1 MNILSKIIFYQ
12 EYILKKQIFITVLFS
27 VLFSGFAQSPDF
39 KIKSANLIDGNKI
52 RLQCAKL
59 DKDYS
64 KINFKINPKID
75 ISEVERKGSFL
86 DLTTS
91 SNFKEG
97 IEYTISFNSA
107 GNEGSA
113 MIDTSYLMQLRFN
126 EMYTDKEL
134 GYIYDNGMSTFRL
147 FVPRGVKVDVVIF
160 NHPGDSLE
168 QAEIHPMKNDGNQ
181 VFEYSQSGE
190 MWGKYYGYRITQRNY
205 EPKQLTPTV
214 PMDSVF
220 ADPYSKAI
228 ASCNEFPMRTRSL
241 ICDISNY
248 DWEGTDWTKRNIN
261 SAVIMETH
269 LKDLTA
275 HKSAKSSNPGTYLG
289 MTDAQVGGIHYL
301 EKLGV
306 NTVEFL
312 PLQEISEIEAPEF
325 GKTEFGVK
333 NSWNVY
339 SRNYW
344 GYMTANYFSP
354 ESSYAS
360 DVTNKAGDWNG
371 LSGLAVKEMR
381 DMVKTLHKKGFT
393 VLMDVVYNHVSQNDI
408 NPLRFIDYEFYF
420 KQTEK
425 TGCGNELESHRKMVR
440 RLVVDSLTYWMNEYK
455 IDGFRF
461 DLATA
466 FDRDTV
472 EAIAKETRKINSEVF
487 LIAEPWGGEGAVG
500 RKDFQDFG
508 WSYWCDDIRAA
519 IRGGDNRPTTAGTA
533 FMLGN
538 SDSASKLAAYW
549 KGSATPESSN
559 IVNYIESHD
568 DATLGDMMRILSGTY
583 CIKNKNGSINRIK
596 NVQKYLKLSPKLLAA
611 HKIGAVSLFLCQG
624 PLMMHIG
631 QEWARGKIVPDLT
644 AQGIAELTTKGEP
657 GKASDN
663 VIFMTPSPNSY
674 FADNE
679 TNYINYDYISL
690 NQELF
695 NFYQGLIALRNANPL
710 LGNAKKEDIEILENA
725 NKKSLGVNIGGKI
738 FGFVNA
744 NAKAAAVYEIPT
756 GEYDI
761 VVNSKAA
768 GTQSLGTVS
777 GGKITIGK
785 SDVLILIKK

>member
-1 MNILSKIIFYQ
+1 M
-12 EYILKKQIFITVLFS
+12 KKKIFITVLFS
-27 VLFSGFAQSPDF
+27 VLFCGFSQSPDF
-39 KIKSANLIDGNKI
+39 KIKSAGLIDNNKI
-52 RLQCAKL
+52 RLQCAKI

-64 KINFKINPKID
+64 KIRFSINPKID
-75 ISEVERKGSFL
+75 VSEVERKGSFL
-86 DLTTS
+86 DLTTTS
-91 SNFKEG
+91 GFKEG
-97 IEYTISFNSA
+97 IEYTITFDSA
-107 GNEGSA
+107 GSVGSA
-113 MIDTSYLMQLRFN
+113 TIDTSFLMQLRFN
-126 EMYTDKEL
+126 EMYTEKEL
-134 GYIYDNGMSTFRL
+134 GYIYDNGTSTFRL

-181 VFEYSQSGE
+181 VFEYSQPGE
-190 MWGKYYGYRITQRNY
+190 MWGKFYGYRITQRTY

-241 ICDISNY
+241 ICDTSNY

-261 SAVIMETH
+261 SAIIMEAH

-275 HKSAKSSNPGTYLG
+275 HESAKSSNPGTYRA
-289 MTDAQVGGIHYL
+289 MIDAQVGGMNYL

-325 GKTEFGVK
+325 GKTEFGVT

-339 SRNYW
+339 RRNYW

-360 DVTNKAGDWNG
+360 DVTNKAGEWNG
-371 LSGLAVKEMR
+371 LTGLAVTEMR
-381 DMVKTLHKKGFT
+381 DMVKALHKNNFT

-420 KQTEK
+420 KQNEK
-425 TGCGNELESHRKMVR
+425 TGCGNELESRRKMVR
-440 RLVVDSLTYWMNEYK
+440 RLVIDSLKYWMNEYK

-472 EAIAKETRKINSEVF
+472 EAIAKETRKVNPEVF

-508 WSYWCDDIRAA
+508 WSYWCDDIRSA
-519 IRGGDNRPTTAGTA
+519 IRGGDNRPTTSGTA

-538 SDSASKLAAYW
+538 LDTASKLGAFW
-549 KGSATPESSN
+549 KGTATPDSSN
-559 IVNYIESHD
+559 VVNYIESHD

-583 CIKNKNGSINRIK
+583 CIKNKNGSINKIK

-644 AQGIAELTTKGEP
+644 AQGIPELTDKGEP

-690 NQELF
+690 NQDLF

-710 LGNAKKEDIEILENA
+710 LGNAKKEDIKILESA
-725 NKKSLGVNIGGKI
+725 NKKSLGVNISGKI

-744 NAKAAAVYEIPT
+744 DPKAAVTYEIPA
-756 GEYDI
+756 GEYDV
-761 VVNSKAA
+761 VVNNKAA
-768 GTQSLGTVS
+768 GVQSLGTVS

-785 SDVLILIKK
+785 SDVLILTKKYFH

>member
-1 MNILSKIIFYQ
+1 M
-12 EYILKKQIFITVLFS
+12 KKQLFITVLFF
-27 VLFSGFAQSPDF
+27 VLFSSFAQSPDF
-39 KIKSANLIDGNKI
+39 KIKSANLIGSNKI
-52 RLQCAKL
+52 RLQCTKL

-64 KINFKINPKID
+64 KIIFTINPKID
-75 ISEVERKGSFL
+75 VSGSERKGAFL

-91 SNFKEG
+91 SSFKEG
-97 IEYTISFNSA
+97 VEYTITFNSA
-107 GNEGSA
+107 GSEGSA
-113 MIDTSYLMQLRFN
+113 VIDTSYLMQLRFN

-134 GYIYDNGMSTFRL
+134 GYIYDNGISTFRL

-190 MWGKYYGYRITQRNY
+190 LWGKYYGYRITERSY
-205 EPKQLTPTV
+205 EPKQLTPEV

-261 SAVIMETH
+261 SAIIMETH
-269 LKDLTA
+269 LKDITA
-275 HKSAKSSNPGTYLG
+275 HKSAKTNNPGTYLG
-289 MTDAQVGGIHYL
+289 MTNAQVGGINYL

-325 GKTEFGVK
+325 GKTAFGVT

-344 GYMTANYFSP
+344 GYMTTNYFSP

-360 DVTNKAGDWNG
+360 DVTNKDGDWNG

-381 DMVKTLHKKGFT
+381 DMVKMLHKKGFT

-420 KQTEK
+420 KQKEN
-425 TGCGNELESHRKMVR
+425 TGCGNELESRRKMVR

-472 EAIAKETRKINSEVF
+472 EAIAKETRKINPEIF

-508 WSYWCDDIRAA
+508 WSYWCDNIRSA
-519 IRGGDNRPTTAGTA
+519 IRGGDNRPITAGTA

-538 SDSASKLAAYW
+538 SDSASKLSAFW
-549 KGSATPESSN
+549 KGSAAPESSN
-559 IVNYIESHD
+559 IMNYIESHD

-596 NVQKYLKLSPKLLAA
+596 NVQKYLKLSPKLLTA

-644 AQGIAELTTKGEP
+644 SQRIPEVTTKGEP
-657 GKASDN
+657 GRASDN

-679 TNYINYDYISL
+679 TNYINFDYISL

-695 NFYQGLIALRNANPL
+695 NFYQGLISLRNANPL
-710 LGNAKKEDIEILENA
+710 LGNAKKEDIKILENA
-725 NKKSLGVNIGGKI
+725 NKKSLGVNISGKI

-744 NAKAAAVYEIPT
+744 DSKAAVTYEIPE

-761 VVNSKAA
+761 VVNGKAA
-768 GTQSLGTVS
+768 GTQSLGTAS

-785 SDVLILIKK
+785 SDVLVLIKK

>member
-1 MNILSKIIFYQ
+1 M
-12 EYILKKQIFITVLFS
+12 KKKIFIALLFS
-27 VLFSGFAQSPDF
+27 VLFGAFAQSPDF
-39 KIKSANLIDGNKI
+39 KIKNANLIDNNKI
-52 RLQCAKL
+52 RLQCSKL
-59 DKDYS
+59 DKDFA
-64 KINFKINPKID
+64 KIKFEISPKVD
-75 ISEVERKGSFL
+75 ILSSERKGPNL

-91 SNFKEG
+91 ASFKEG
-97 IEYTISFNSA
+97 VEYTISFNSA
-107 GNEGSA
+107 GSEGSA
-113 MIDTSYLMQLRFN
+113 KIDTSYLLQLRFN
-126 EMYTDKEL
+126 DMYTDKEL
-134 GYIYDNGMSTFRL
+134 GYTYKDGTSTFRL
-147 FVPRGVKVDVVIF
+147 FVPRGVKVDVVFF

-181 VFEYSQSGE
+181 VFEYSQAGE
-190 MWGKYYGYRITQRNY
+190 MWGKYYGYRITERSY
-205 EPKQLTPTV
+205 EPKRITPTV

-228 ASCNEFPMRTRSL
+228 VSCNEFPMRTRSL
-241 ICDISNY
+241 IYDTSKY
-248 DWEGTDWTKRNIN
+248 DWEGTDWTKRNI
-261 SAVIMETH
+261 STAVIMETH
-269 LKDLTA
+269 LKDLTT
-275 HKSAKSSNPGTYLG
+275 HDSAKSANPGTYLG
-289 MTDAQVGGIHYL
+289 MINAEVGGINYL

-325 GKTEFGVK
+325 EKAAFGVK

-339 SRNYW
+339 RRNYW
-344 GYMTANYFSP
+344 GYMTTNYFSP

-360 DVTNKAGDWNG
+360 DATNKDGEWNG
-371 LSGLAVKEMR
+371 LNGIAVKEMR
-381 DMVKTLHKKGFT
+381 DMVKALHQKGFT

-425 TGCGNELESHRKMVR
+425 TGCGNELESRRKMVR
-440 RLVVDSLTYWMNEYK
+440 RLVIDSLKYWMNEYK

-466 FDRDTV
+466 FDRATV
-472 EAIAKETRKINSEVF
+472 EAIAEETRKINPEVF
-487 LIAEPWGGEGAVG
+487 LIAEPWGGEGAVI
-500 RKDFQDFG
+500 RKDFQDCG

-519 IRGGDNRPTTAGTA
+519 IRGGDNRPTVAGTA

-538 SDSASKLAAYW
+538 SDTASKLAAYW
-549 KGSATPESSN
+549 KGTATPDSATV
-559 IVNYIESHD
+559 VNYIESHD

-596 NVQKYLKLSPKLLAA
+596 DVKKYLKLSPKLLAA

-644 AQGIAELTTKGEP
+644 AQGIPELTTKGEP

-695 NFYQGLIALRNANPL
+695 DFYQGLIELRKNYSQ
-710 LGNAKKEDIEILENA
+710 LGSAKKEDIKILESA
-725 NKKSLGVNIGGKI
+725 NKKSLGVNIEDKI

-744 NAKAAAVYEIPT
+744 DPKAKVTYDLPA

-761 VVNSKAA
+761 VVNNKAA
-768 GTQSLGTVS
+768 GTKSLGVIS
-777 GGKITIGK
+777 GGKITINK

>member
-1 MNILSKIIFYQ
+1 M
-12 EYILKKQIFITVLFS
+12 KKKIFIALLFS
-27 VLFSGFAQSPDF
+27 VLFGAFAQSPDF
-39 KIKSANLIDGNKI
+39 KIKNANLINNNKI
-52 RLQCAKL
+52 RLQCSKL
-59 DKDYS
+59 DKDFA
-64 KINFKINPKID
+64 KIKFEISPKVD
-75 ISEVERKGSFL
+75 ILNSERKGPNL

-91 SNFKEG
+91 ASFKEG
-97 IEYTISFNSA
+97 VEYTISFDSA
-107 GNEGSA
+107 GGTGSA
-113 MIDTSYLMQLRFN
+113 KIDTSYLMQLRFN
-126 EMYTDKEL
+126 DMYTDKEL
-134 GYIYDNGMSTFRL
+134 GYSYKNGTSTFRL
-147 FVPRGVKVDVVIF
+147 FVPRGVKVDVVFF

-181 VFEYSQSGE
+181 VFEYSQAGE
-190 MWGKYYGYRITQRNY
+190 MWGKYYGYRITERSY
-205 EPKQLTPTV
+205 EPKQITPTV

-228 ASCNEFPMRTRSL
+228 VSCNEFPMRTRSL
-241 ICDISNY
+241 IYDTSNY
-248 DWEGTDWTKRNIN
+248 DWEGTDWTKRNIS
-261 SAVIMETH
+261 SAIIMETH
-269 LKDLTA
+269 LKDLTTHA
-275 HKSAKSSNPGTYLG
+275 TAKSANPGTYLG
-289 MTDAQVGGIHYL
+289 MIDAEIGGINYL

-312 PLQEISEIEAPEF
+312 PLQEISEIEVPEF
-325 GKTEFGVK
+325 GKKEYGVE
-333 NSWNVY
+333 NTWNVY
-339 SRNYW
+339 RRNYW
-344 GYMTANYFSP
+344 GYMTTNYFSP

-360 DVTNKAGDWNG
+360 DATNKDGEWNG
-371 LSGLAVKEMR
+371 LNGVAVKEMR
-381 DMVKTLHKKGFT
+381 DMVKALHQKGFT

-425 TGCGNELESHRKMVR
+425 TGCGNELESRRKMVR
-440 RLVVDSLTYWMNEYK
+440 RLVIDSLKYWMNEYK

-466 FDRDTV
+466 FDRTTV
-472 EAIAKETRKINSEVF
+472 EAIAKETREVNPEVF
-487 LIAEPWGGEGAVG
+487 LIAEPWGGEGAVI
-500 RKDFQDFG
+500 RKDFQDCG

-519 IRGGDNRPTTAGTA
+519 IRGGDNRPTVAGSA

-538 SDSASKLAAYW
+538 SDTASKLSAYW
-549 KGSATPESSN
+549 KGTATPDSATP
-559 IVNYIESHD
+559 VNYIESHD
-568 DATLGDMMRILSGTY
+568 DATLGDMMRILSGAY

-596 NVQKYLKLSPKLLAA
+596 NVEKYLKLSPKLSAA

-631 QEWARGKIVPDLT
+631 QEWARGKIVLDLT
-644 AQGIAELTTKGEP
+644 AQGIPELTTKGEP

-695 NFYQGLIALRNANPL
+695 DFYQGLIELRKNYSQ
-710 LGNAKKEDIEILENA
+710 LGSAKKENIKILESA
-725 NKKSLGVNIGGKI
+725 NKKSLGVNIENKI

-744 NAKAAAVYEIPT
+744 DPKANVTYEIPA

-761 VVNSKAA
+761 VVNNKAA
-768 GTQSLGTVS
+768 GTKSLGVIS
-777 GGKITIGK
+777 GGKITLNK

>member
-1 MNILSKIIFYQ
+1 MKKKIFV
-12 EYILKKQIFITVLFS
+12 TVLFS
-27 VLFSGFAQSPDF
+27 VLFCGFSQSPDF
-39 KIKSANLIDGNKI
+39 KIKSANLIDSNKI

-64 KINFKINPKID
+64 KIQFNINPKVDVLGI
-75 ISEVERKGSFL
+75 ERKGAFL

-91 SNFKEG
+91 SGFKEG
-97 IEYTISFNSA
+97 TEYTITFNSA
-107 GNEGSA
+107 GSEGSA
-113 MIDTSYLMQLRFN
+113 IIDTSYLMQLRFN
-126 EMYTDKEL
+126 EMYTEKEL
-134 GYIYDNGMSTFRL
+134 GYIYSNGMSTFRL

-160 NHPGDSLE
+160 NNPGDSLE

-181 VFEYSQSGE
+181 VFEYSQTGE
-190 MWGKYYGYRITQRNY
+190 MWGKFYGYRITQRSY

-241 ICDISNY
+241 ICDTSNY
-248 DWEGTDWTKRNIN
+248 DWEGTGWTKRNIN
-261 SAVIMETH
+261 SAIIMETH

-275 HKSAKSSNPGTYLG
+275 HESAKSNNPGTYTA
-289 MTDAQVGGIHYL
+289 MIDAQVGGINYL

-325 GKTEFGVK
+325 GKTEFGVT

-339 SRNYW
+339 RRNYW
-344 GYMTANYFSP
+344 GYMTTNYFSP

-360 DVTNKAGDWNG
+360 DVTNKAGEWNG
-371 LSGLAVKEMR
+371 LNGLAVKEMR
-381 DMVKTLHKKGFT
+381 DMVKVLHKKGFT

-425 TGCGNELESHRKMVR
+425 TGCGNELESRRKMVR
-440 RLVVDSLTYWMNEYK
+440 RLVVDSLKYWMNEYK

-472 EAIAKETRKINSEVF
+472 EAIAKETRKINPEVF

-559 IVNYIESHD
+559 VVNYIESHD

-611 HKIGAVSLFLCQG
+611 HKVGAVSLFLCQG

-644 AQGIAELTTKGEP
+644 AQGIPELTTKGEP

-679 TNYINYDYISL
+679 TNYINYDYINL

-710 LGNAKKEDIEILENA
+710 LGNAKKEDIKILESA
-725 NKKSLGVNIGGKI
+725 NKKSLGVNIGEKI

-744 NAKAAAVYEIPT
+744 DSKAAVTYEIPA

-761 VVNSKAA
+761 VVNGKTA

-785 SDVLILIKK
+785 SDVLILTKK

>member
-1 MNILSKIIFYQ
+1 M
-12 EYILKKQIFITVLFS
+12 KKKIFITVLFS
-27 VLFSGFAQSPDF
+27 VLFCGFAQSPDF
-39 KIKSANLIDGNKI
+39 KIKSANLIDSNKI

-64 KINFKINPKID
+64 KIQFKITPKID
-75 ISEVERKGSFL
+75 VSDVERKGTFL

-91 SNFKEG
+91 SGFKEG
-97 IEYTISFNSA
+97 VEYTITFNSS
-107 GNEGSA
+107 GSEGSA
-113 MIDTSYLMQLRFN
+113 AIDTSFLMQLRFN

-134 GYIYDNGMSTFRL
+134 GYIYDNGMSIFRL

-181 VFEYSQSGE
+181 VFEYSQAGE
-190 MWGKYYGYRITQRNY
+190 MWGKYYGYRITQRSY

-241 ICDISNY
+241 ICDVSNY
-248 DWEGTDWTKRNIN
+248 DWEGTDWTRRSIN

-275 HKSAKSSNPGTYLG
+275 HESAKSSNPGTYLG
-289 MTDAQVGGIHYL
+289 MTDAQVGGINYL

-325 GKTEFGVK
+325 GKTEFGVT

-339 SRNYW
+339 GRNYW

-360 DVTNKAGDWNG
+360 DVTNKVGEWNG
-371 LSGLAVKEMR
+371 LNGLAVKEMR

-425 TGCGNELESHRKMVR
+425 TGCGNELESRRKMVR
-440 RLVVDSLTYWMNEYK
+440 RLIVDSLKYWMNEYK

-472 EAIAKETRKINSEVF
+472 EAIAKETRKVNSEVF

-519 IRGGDNRPTTAGTA
+519 IRGGNNRPTTVGTA

-559 IVNYIESHD
+559 VVNYIESHD

-631 QEWARGKIVPDLT
+631 QEWARGKIVPNLT
-644 AQGIAELTTKGEP
+644 AQGIPELTTKGEP

-710 LGNAKKEDIEILENA
+710 LGNAKKEDIKIIESA

-738 FGFVNA
+738 LGFVNA
-744 NAKAAAVYEIPT
+744 DSKAAVTYEIPE

-761 VVNSKAA
+761 VVNGKTA

-785 SDVLILIKK
+785 SDVLILTKK